1 MDDNLVFEAVP
12 NYQELMNPTIN
23 AIRSRGGSASNN
35 EIADQVISDLNLPSH
50 ITEEPHGKGG
60 QTELKYRLGWS
71 RSYLKRYGLI
81 ENSTRGV
88 WSLTSKGHET
98 ESVDPQTVS
107 KYVRSLLNT
116 EPESTDE
123 EVSIDHEDGIAE
135 DTAEETAAWRENLL
149 ELLLE
154 IPFDAFE
161 RLCQRLLR
169 ESGFIEVEV
178 TGKSGDGGIDGQGI
192 IRLAGLISFPV
203 LFQCK
208 RYSGSVNA
216 SAVRDFRGAMQGRA
230 DKGLIL
236 TTGSF
241 TSGANKEATRD
252 GAPPIDLIDGTLLVE
267 LLRELQLG
275 VNKRMVEVV
284 EIDENWFKSI

>member
-1 MDDNLVFEAVP
+1 MDDKLVFEAVP

-81 ENSTRGV
+81 ENSTTGV

-123 EVSIDHEDGIAE
+123 EVSIDHEDGLAE

>member
-1 MDDNLVFEAVP
+1 MFEAVP

-81 ENSTRGV
+81 ENSTTGV

-123 EVSIDHEDGIAE
+123 EVSIDHEDGLAE

>member
-1 MDDNLVFEAVP
+1 MDDTIVFKAVP
-12 NYQELMNPTIN
+12 NYQELMNPTIS
-23 AIRSRGGSASNN
+23 AIRSLGGSASNN
-35 EIADQVISDLNLPSH
+35 EIADQVILDLSLPSH
-50 ITEEPHGKGG
+50 IAEEPHGKGG

-71 RSYLKRYGLI
+71 RSYLKQYGLI

-88 WSLTSKGHET
+88 WSLTSKGQET
-98 ESVDPQTVS
+98 EGVDPQTVS
-107 KYVRSLLNT
+107 KYVRSLFNS

-123 EVSIDHEDGIAE
+123 EVSIDHEDGLAE
-135 DTAEETAAWRENLL
+135 NTADETAAWRENLL

-178 TGKSGDGGIDGQGI
+178 TGKAGDGGIDGQGI

-241 TSGANKEATRD
+241 TSGASKEATRD
-252 GAPPIDLIDGTLLVE
+252 GAPPIDLIDGSLLVD
-267 LLRELQLG
+267 LLQELQLG
-275 VNKRMVEVV
+275 VNSKMVKVV

>member
-1 MDDNLVFEAVP
+1 MDDKLVFEAVP

-35 EIADQVISDLNLPSH
+35 EIADQVISDLNLPSL

-123 EVSIDHEDGIAE
+123 EVSIDHEDGLAE

>member
-1 MDDNLVFEAVP
+1 MDDKLVFEAVP

-116 EPESTDE
+116 EPVSTDE
-123 EVSIDHEDGIAE
+123 EVSIDHEDGLAE

>member
-1 MDDNLVFEAVP
+1 MFEAVP

-123 EVSIDHEDGIAE
+123 EVSIDHEDGLAE

>member
-1 MDDNLVFEAVP
+1 MDDKLVFEAVP

-81 ENSTRGV
+81 ENSKRGV

-284 EIDENWFKSI
+284 EIDENWFNSI

>member
-1 MDDNLVFEAVP
+1 M
-12 NYQELMNPTIN
+12 
-23 AIRSRGGSASNN
+23 
-35 EIADQVISDLNLPSH
+35 
-50 ITEEPHGKGG
+50 
-60 QTELKYRLGWS
+60 
-71 RSYLKRYGLI
+71 
-81 ENSTRGV
+81 
-88 WSLTSKGHET
+88 
-98 ESVDPQTVS
+98 
-107 KYVRSLLNT
+107 NT

-123 EVSIDHEDGIAE
+123 EVSIDHEDGLAE